1 MFIRKTTLTVSLG
14 VYNVLQ
20 ATDEDFGLEKDQVSL
35 SLHYPSII
43 PPVKVI

>member
-1 MFIRKTTLTVSLG
+1 MFIRKTSLTVSLG

-20 ATDEDFGLEKDQVSL
+20 ATDEDFGLTKIKS
-35 SLHYPSII
+35 HYPSII